1 MSSLWV
7 VRLSSSRQT
16 PYFLNTETR
25 ESRWDAPTDLSL
37 EQVLALPGAGEFL
50 DRNGKAKEAPG
61 LPGQVRA
68 SHLLVK
74 HSGSRRPSS
83 WKENDITRSKAEAIQ
98 ILQGY
103 AAQIN
108 GSAEKFGQLASVH
121 SDCSSH
127 SKQGDL
133 GWFGMGQMQ
142 RPFEEATT
150 ALEVGQISNVVDTD
164 SGVHLIL
171 RTG

>member
-1 MSSLWV
+1 MSSPWV
-7 VRLSSSRQT
+7 VKLSSSRHT
-16 PYFLNTETR
+16 AYFLNNETR
-25 ESRWDAPTDLSL
+25 ESRWDPPSDLSL
-37 EQVLALPGAGEFL
+37 EEILALPGASQYL
-50 DRNGKAKEAPG
+50 DQNGHPKEAPG
-61 LPGQVRA
+61 QPGQVRA

-74 HSGSRRPSS
+74 HSGSRRPAS
-83 WKENDITRSKAEAIQ
+83 WKEEHITRSKAEAIQ

-103 AAQIN
+103 DAQIN
-108 GSAEKFGQLASVH
+108 GSAEKFGQLALVH

-127 SKQGDL
+127 SKNGDL

-142 RPFEEATT
+142 RPFEEATL
-150 ALEVGQISNVVDTD
+150 ALDIGQISDVVDTD